1 MGTRLPRAAFQLAEQ
16 PPCDGPEELR
26 RGPGEYEGY
35 LSAPAEHAGAGS
47 IKAYIRNIGEQETP
61 LVAAIETLRL
71 VGRGTKAIAGVYNRS
86 LKILIGPKLADWL
99 EVPNMTTQGLIA
111 MIPSIEVKERAQ
123 KLLLEHN
130 LFDTSQLPKGERGTL
145 DNCPLANVLGGE
157 IEART
162 LLSLDFLE
170 PMERLM
176 LMEFFERFDRGDY
189 PELEQKK

>member
-1 MGTRLPRAAFQLAEQ
+1 
-16 PPCDGPEELR
+16 
-26 RGPGEYEGY
+26 
-35 LSAPAEHAGAGS
+35 
-47 IKAYIRNIGEQETP
+47 
-61 LVAAIETLRL
+61 
-71 VGRGTKAIAGVYNRS
+71 
-86 LKILIGPKLADWL
+86 
-99 EVPNMTTQGLIA
+99 